1 MNAPARAGLRRGAEA
16 PPRGPRARRRA
27 RFPAPPSPRP
37 VRTFLVL
44 ALLAAAASGCGGA
57 PPLYAS
63 TPIPAEA
70 VDVDGDA
77 GEWPSA
83 LRPVPREPGL
93 SLGLRRTDDALFV
106 AVIARDERQAQRVV
120 LGGLR
125 LWLDP
130 EGGTERVVGVRFP
143 TPPPPSRVDI
153 RRAGGE
159 AGPQILRRRFE
170 AARRPRRGPA
180 PRLRAGRRAGRGAGA
195 RDGGA
200 VGAARARRRGAAP
213 ARGRRA
219 PRRGAGRGPEP
230 GRRAPRPAGA
240 APEPRAG
247 RRTSTRRS
255 THRTSRAG
263 SASGE

>member
-1 MNAPARAGLRRGAEA
+1 M
-16 PPRGPRARRRA
+16 
-27 RFPAPPSPRP
+27 
-37 VRTFLVL
+37 RTFLVL

-170 AARRPRRGPA
+170 AAVDRVEVQRRDSARAVEPGSVPGLETAAQWGPRGLVVEA
-180 PRLRAGRRAGRGAGA
+180 RLPLAAGA
-195 RDGGA
+195 LLD
-200 VGAARARRRGAAP
+200 AAP
-213 ARGRRA
+213 
-219 PRRGAGRGPEP
+219 GADLSLGVELLDLP
-230 GRRAPRPAGA
+230 GRRRSPVPPPDLDEAFDPPYVTRWL
-240 APEPRAG
+240 RVG
-247 RRTSTRRS
+247 REE
-255 THRTSRAG
+255 A
-263 SASGE
+263 